1 MLFKNKSQQSSAKT
15 ITSIMCDG
23 IIEEIEASDRIIIIS
38 SQVRTQIHLCIYI
51 NVYVYFLH
59 RFISRRCVQL
69 FANVHESRLRKYT
82 HPQSLVSSVG
92 RALDF

>member
-38 SQVRTQIHLCIYI
+38 SQVRTQIQ
-51 NVYVYFLH
+51 NVYVYF
-59 RFISRRCVQL
+59 F
-69 FANVHESRLRKYT
+69 T
-82 HPQSLVSSVG
+82 
-92 RALDF
+92 